1 MTIKPGLLA
10 WALAVAVVA
19 LPAEAQQTGAE
30 SAEAEQIAPHEMTCA
45 QIRDMFLS
53 EEMDEEASYLVA
65 WAYGV
70 RTGAKDLDFENHP
83 VTMAGLQDFVTRL
96 VLACQAD
103 PDKMFIAAILE

>member
-1 MTIKPGLLA
+1 MTTKPGLLA
-10 WALAVAVVA
+10 WALAVALFA

-30 SAEAEQIAPHEMTCA
+30 SAEQIAPHEMTCA
-45 QIRDMFLS
+45 QVRDMFLS
-53 EEMDEEASYLVA
+53 EEMEEEASYLAA